1 MGKENVNLLKLSK
14 KINESF
20 FILFRFIAG
29 IIGILTSIIIWI
41 KLSYSGAQLLR
52 VDWEFYNVV
61 AAYVFTM
68 IFFMVISNMIG
79 GLNNSYVPLLIG
91 TADIY
96 LNVLNFWLLFIL
108 FLILYIWQ
116 NNKKNV

>member
-1 MGKENVNLLKLSK
+1 MGKENVNLLKLLK

-20 FILFRFIAG
+20 FILYGFIAG
-29 IIGILTSIIIWI
+29 IIGTLISIIIWI
-41 KLSYSGAQLLR
+41 ELAYSGVQVLR
-52 VDWEFYNVV
+52 WYWEFYNVV
-61 AAYVFTM
+61 AAYVFIM
-68 IFFMVISNMIG
+68 IFFMVISNMIDV
-79 GLNNSYVPLLIG
+79 LNNYYVPLLIG
-91 TADIY
+91 TADMY